1 MQHRSNILG
10 IRTDRLCACCR
21 VLSQVYQN
29 TANPYDEGCFKNCYN
44 FMFKAPRGSAI
55 VAAHGEDAMNRIRL
69 IPAKQKMG
77 GGNDDTL
84 A

>member
-1 MQHRSNILG
+1 
-10 IRTDRLCACCR
+10 
-21 VLSQVYQN
+21 
-29 TANPYDEGCFKNCYN
+29 
-44 FMFKAPRGSAI
+44 MFKAPRGSAI